1 MEDKPC
7 AFSIF
12 SSCINV
18 GNMKGEYGL
27 SLEAIINAMLMAHM
41 KSKSPAHEQPEGTCW
56 DV

>member
-12 SSCINV
+12 SSYINV
-18 GNMKGEYGL
+18 GSMTGEYRL
-27 SLEAIINAMLMAHM
+27 SLEAIINATLMAHM
-41 KSKSPAHEQPEGTCW
+41 KSKSPAQEQPKGACW

>member
-1 MEDKPC
+1 
-7 AFSIF
+7 
-12 SSCINV
+12 
-18 GNMKGEYGL
+18 MKGEYGL